1 MDMGQEVDDEAD
13 DVYNQIC
20 GEIGLGVEGA
30 QVGMGGV
37 PGQKVAQQQQEADE
51 LDDLESRLAALS

>member
-30 QVGMGGV
+30 
-37 PGQKVAQQQQEADE
+37 
-51 LDDLESRLAALS
+51 